1 MQNKNNAVE
10 LIKKFQQ
17 LFTNL
22 NHKEIAE
29 RLVKLVVTKAVISR
43 AVLVV
48 ERDSHLY
55 VEAIA
60 SQQDSDL
67 VINGI
72 TTSLNRLNYLPHQHI
87 HQVFDSGKAQA
98 LDTDQIQLMGAM
110 FTKKGC
116 NACYLHPILENNKTI
131 AVFYMEAEHGL
142 TQLIKAVNEL
152 DSVWTFSSLLVR

>member
-1 MQNKNNAVE
+1 MQYKNNAVE

-29 RLVKLVVTKAVISR
+29 RLVKLIAAKAAISR

-48 ERDSHLY
+48 ERESHLY

-60 SQQDSDL
+60 SQQDSGLL
-67 VINGI
+67 VNGI
-72 TTSLNRLNYLPHQHI
+72 STSLNRLNYLPHQHI
-87 HQVFDSGKAQA
+87 YQAFDSSKAQA
-98 LDTDQIQLMGAM
+98 LDTDQIQILGAM

-116 NACYLHPILENNKTI
+116 KACYLHPIL
-131 AVFYMEAEHGL
+131 
-142 TQLIKAVNEL
+142 
-152 DSVWTFSSLLVR
+152 

>member
-17 LFTNL
+17 LFSSL

-29 RLVKLVVTKAVISR
+29 RLVKLVATKAVVSR

-67 VINGI
+67 LVNGI
-72 TTSLNRLNYLPHQHI
+72 SASLNRLNYLPHHHI
-87 HQVFDSGKAQA
+87 HQVFDSGKAQT
-98 LDTDQIQLMGAM
+98 LDAEQIQALGGM

-116 NACYLHPILENNKTI
+116 TACYL
-131 AVFYMEAEHGL
+131 
-142 TQLIKAVNEL
+142 
-152 DSVWTFSSLLVR
+152 

>member
-29 RLVKLVVTKAVISR
+29 RLVKLVIAKAAVSR

-60 SQQDSDL
+60 SLQESDL
-67 VINGI
+67 LVNGV
-72 TTSLNRLNYLPHQHI
+72 TTSLSRLNYLPHQHI

-98 LDTDQIQLMGAM
+98 LDTDQIQ
-110 FTKKGC
+110 
-116 NACYLHPILENNKTI
+116 
-131 AVFYMEAEHGL
+131 
-142 TQLIKAVNEL
+142 
-152 DSVWTFSSLLVR
+152 